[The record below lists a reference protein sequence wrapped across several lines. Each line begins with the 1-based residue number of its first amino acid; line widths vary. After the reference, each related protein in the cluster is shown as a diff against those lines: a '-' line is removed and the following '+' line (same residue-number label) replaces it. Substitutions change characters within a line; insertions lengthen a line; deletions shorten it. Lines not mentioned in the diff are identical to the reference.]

1 MKFGIADYGMYVWYG
16 QHFDYDERIAIAKRF
31 GYDGLERL
39 YPTSAEDAM
48 MKAARLKRAGMG
60 FATCNGPTPEL
71 TIKWSSALCADYI
84 WAEVSNSTDQP
95 LDHYIRVLKEN
106 TRIAGNYGVKVAVH
120 NHLGSRIE
128 SQYEV
133 EKFLNE
139 SPDTYLLFDVGH
151 LGVAGGD
158 VKYIADTYYDRI
170 IAYHFKGW
178 MSSDT
183 PDAEDWQKRG
193 YFCGLKQG
201 NFFIDNEYVFKNA
214 VKKGFDGWVMIEQ
227 DTHKRD
233 PLLDLEENMNIL
245 QQWKKEVE

>member
-1 MKFGIADYGMYVWYG
+1 MKLGIADYGMYVWYG
-16 QHFDYDERIAIAKRF
+16 AHFDYDERIDIAQRF

-48 MKAARLKRAGMG
+48 MKAARLKRKGMG

-71 TIKWSSALCADYI
+71 SIKWSAALCADYI
-84 WAEVSNSTDQP
+84 WAEVSNSTSQTME
-95 LDHYIRVLKEN
+95 HYIRVLKEN
-106 TRIAGNYGVKVAVH
+106 VRIAANYGVKVAVH

-128 SQYEV
+128 SQEEV
-133 EKFLNE
+133 ETFLNE
-139 SPDTYLLFDVGH
+139 CPDTYLLFDVGH

-158 VKYIADTYYDRI
+158 VKYIADKYYDRI
-170 IAYHFKGW
+170 VAYHLKGW

-183 PDAEDWQKRG
+183 PNAANWQQRG

-201 NFFIDNEYVFKNA
+201 NFAIDNEYVFKKA
-214 VKKGFDGWVMIEQ
+214 VKNGFDGWVMIEQ
-227 DTHKRD
+227 DSHKRD
-233 PLLDLEENMNIL
+233 PLLDLEENMAVL